1 MFHLRCTGHI
11 YRRVDCYHARET
23 KRNLW
28 SIYMYTKKWR
38 ARCSERRDRRLSL
51 FGGLCSQ
58 TVPPSN
64 YVYIVLSA
72 RIDASPALGCLH
84 GLSSTPRCRGV
95 DERPEFVYPLP
106 FAIRARMAKGKG
118 YTNSAHAH
126 TYDVHPPD
134 DTYMYIH
141 IIWRAGASQPSR
153 TTGTIFL

>member
-1 MFHLRCTGHI
+1 MFPTDLVCTEHI

-72 RIDASPALGCLH
+72 RIEAPPALGSRLLLCIWL
-84 GLSSTPRCRGV
+84 
-95 DERPEFVYPLP
+95 
-106 FAIRARMAKGKG
+106 ARMAKGKG
-118 YTNSAHAH
+118 YTCRVDVSRKFGACAYVKCAPDGRIEKSCQS
-126 TYDVHPPD
+126 YD
-134 DTYMYIH
+134 
-141 IIWRAGASQPSR
+141 
-153 TTGTIFL
+153 